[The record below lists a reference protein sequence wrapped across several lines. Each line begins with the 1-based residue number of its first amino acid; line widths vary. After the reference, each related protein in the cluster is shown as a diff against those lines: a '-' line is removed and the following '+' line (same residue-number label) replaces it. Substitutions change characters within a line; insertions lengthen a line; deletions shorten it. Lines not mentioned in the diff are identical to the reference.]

1 MPVRINEMTSN
12 VRLTGEG
19 GPAMDESMTERLVQ
33 IVLQR
38 LREEEEYRG
47 RVRDETGIRDGV
59 SEIDPY

>member
-12 VRLTGEG
+12 IQLTDGDS
-19 GPAMDESMTERLVQ
+19 PISDDMTERLVQ

-38 LREEEEYRG
+38 LREEGQYQS
-47 RVRDETGIRDGV
+47 RVRDETGIKEGV

>member
-12 VRLTGEG
+12 VRMTGG
-19 GPAMDESMTERLVQ
+19 GDSPMDESMTERLVQ

-38 LREEEEYRG
+38 LREEDGHRD